1 MLDTILHRCGALAY
15 SRTDPEALRE
25 AARQLQGFAKAER
38 RALGRLLHDGPM
50 QSLALAII
58 KLSTLPADDA
68 PAATQAL
75 LQDALG
81 ALQTLENELYSPAVD
96 LLSLGGALR
105 QRWRAL
111 PRTPLELDLSRAG
124 EQALG
129 AFDKD
134 CVFPLFFL
142 ADTLGQLAVQLPEG
156 TLTGKLRLARKGNT
170 AALHCAFSGAGTP
183 PELLAFP
190 PLQTAL
196 VRLVIVGGRFKI
208 SPRRFTALL
217 EP

>member
-1 MLDTILHRCGALAY
+1 MLDAILHRRGGLAY
-15 SRTDPEALRE
+15 SRTDLEALRE
-25 AARQLQGFAKAER
+25 AARQLQGYAKAER

-50 QSLALAII
+50 QSLALALV

-68 PAATQAL
+68 PVATQAL
-75 LQDALG
+75 LQEALG

-111 PRTPLELDLSRAG
+111 SRAPLALTLSKA
-124 EQALG
+124 EEEALG

-134 CVFPLFFL
+134 RTFPLFFL
-142 ADTLGQLAVQLPEG
+142 ADTLGQLAAQLPEG
-156 TLTGKLRLARKGNT
+156 ALTGKLRLARKGSK
-170 AALHCAFSGAGTP
+170 AVLHCAFSGAGTP
-183 PELLAFP
+183 PMLLKLP

-196 VRLVIVGGRFKI
+196 ARLVLVGGRFKV
-208 SPRRFTALL
+208 SPRRFTAVL
-217 EP
+217 EL